1 MQVREVIETLGL
13 KLMTHEVP
21 VDVDVIGGYASDL
34 LSNVMGQAD
43 PGMIWVTMQG
53 HQNIAAVDWSVGS
66 YCGRRCAYRR
76 GYPEKSR
83 TERRFDIGYIFTCL

>member
-34 LSNVMGQAD
+34 LVML
-43 PGMIWVTMQG
+43 W
-53 HQNIAAVDWSVGS
+53 
-66 YCGRRCAYRR
+66 GRRL
-76 GYPEKSR
+76 PV
-83 TERRFDIGYIFTCL
+83 